1 MTMVLL
7 RMIILLVRD
16 VLLAS
21 NAAVQA
27 GVDMFMFCCANSCL
41 FCNSSV
47 FLLSSALSPSDPCF
61 SARQSC
67 LEEMFEQTNHFLRSG
82 PARQEYWRSDAAQG
96 FKIFVRCGEQY
107 CAVR

>member
-7 RMIILLVRD
+7 RMMILLVRD

-27 GVDMFMFCCANSCL
+27 GIDIFIICCANNSL

-61 SARQSC
+61 SARQYCKLTIFCEAALWGRSTGA
-67 LEEMFEQTNHFLRSG
+67 QTPRT
-82 PARQEYWRSDAAQG
+82 D
-96 FKIFVRCGEQY
+96 
-107 CAVR
+107 

>member
-1 MTMVLL
+1 MVLL
-7 RMIILLVRD
+7 PMMILIVRD

-27 GVDMFMFCCANSCL
+27 GVDMFMFCCANNSL

-47 FLLSSALSPSDPCF
+47 FLLSSALLPSDPCF

-67 LEEMFEQTNHFLRSG
+67 KNYSYKLTIFCEAALRGRSTGAQTPRRAS
-82 PARQEYWRSDAAQG
+82 RVSCAAASST
-96 FKIFVRCGEQY
+96 VR
-107 CAVR
+107 

>member
-1 MTMVLL
+1 MVLL
-7 RMIILLVRD
+7 RMMILIVRD

-27 GVDMFMFCCANSCL
+27 GVDMFMFCCANNSL

-61 SARQSC
+61 SARQSI

-82 PARQEYWRSDAAQG
+82 PAGQEYWRSDAAQG
-96 FKIFVRCGEQY
+96 FKSFVRCGEQY

>member
-1 MTMVLL
+1 MVLL
-7 RMIILLVRD
+7 RMMILLVRD

-27 GVDMFMFCCANSCL
+27 GIDMFMFCCANSCL

-47 FLLSSALSPSDPCF
+47 FLLSSALLPSDPCF

-67 LEEMFEQTNHFLRSG
+67 KNYSYKLALRRRAG
-82 PARQEYWRSDAAQG
+82 LQEFRALRRA
-96 FKIFVRCGEQY
+96 VLCGKVIGMDWIDY
-107 CAVR
+107 

>member
-1 MTMVLL
+1 MVLL
-7 RMIILLVRD
+7 RMMILLVRD

-47 FLLSSALSPSDPCF
+47 FLLSSALLPSDPCF
-61 SARQSC
+61 SARQS
-67 LEEMFEQTNHFLRSG
+67 LEEIFVQTDHFLRSG
-82 PARQEYWRSDAAQG
+82 PAGQEYWRSDTAQG
-96 FKIFVRCGEQY
+96 FKSFVRCGEQY
-107 CAVR
+107 YAVR

>member
-1 MTMVLL
+1 MVLL
-7 RMIILLVRD
+7 RMMILLVRD

-27 GVDMFMFCCANSCL
+27 GVDMFMFCCANNSL

-47 FLLSSALSPSDPCF
+47 FLLSSALLPSDPCF

-67 LEEMFEQTNHFLRSG
+67 KNYSYKLTIFYEAALRGRSTGAQTPRRASI
-82 PARQEYWRSDAAQG
+82 
-96 FKIFVRCGEQY
+96 KIFVRCGEQY
-107 CAVR
+107 CAVRS